1 MTILIDI
8 DSTITNFGET
18 LLSINNARNGT
29 TYQYADI
36 TSYDWFDCT
45 FLSPWQPTTLEKFWD
60 KVQVNPQAILTIE
73 RWVKQ
78 GHKVYLV
85 TASHFN
91 NTLGYKIHK
100 TLEPFNPELIN
111 ERNIIIAQDKS
122 SIMGDAMIDDCVD
135 NLYSFD
141 GVCICYKQ
149 PWNQDYTGAFRFN
162 KWNLI
167 DNVIQVYN
175 QYWWR
180 KV

>member
-1 MTILIDI
+1 MTILVDI

-18 LLSINNARNGT
+18 LLSVNNARNGA

-73 RWVKQ
+73 QWIRQ

-91 NTLGYKIHK
+91 NTLGYKIRK

-122 SIMGDAMIDDCVD
+122 TIIGDVMIDDCVD
-135 NLYSFD
+135 NLINFG
-141 GVCICYKQ
+141 GVRICYTQ
-149 PWNQDYTGAFRFN
+149 PWNQDFKEVFRYNNWN
-162 KWNLI
+162 KI
-167 DNVIQVYN
+167 DSVIQGFSRFPWY
-175 QYWWR
+175 
-180 KV
+180 K